1 MYFVCI
7 KGSFFQIKTLI
18 CGDHPPYNHSLV
30 NRRWLDEVRKYPDEF
45 LVHNLQS
52 SYPRSSIDSA
62 LEHSII
68 DNNGTI
74 VFQFPLYWF
83 NSPPMLKSWM
93 DTVLTPGWAYAGGKH
108 LTGRKIALAVTCGA
122 VAENY
127 THEGKMGYTLE
138 ELLNS
143 YICAIRHCHAE
154 YAGLYA
160 FYGAAPVKGELDI
173 TEVAQSARGYVEF
186 LRSIKQEEKL
196 S

>member
-1 MYFVCI
+1 M
-7 KGSFFQIKTLI
+7 KTLI
-18 CGDHPPYNHSLV
+18 IVDHPSYDQSVV

-93 DTVLTPGWAYAGGKH
+93 DTVLTLGWAYAGGKH